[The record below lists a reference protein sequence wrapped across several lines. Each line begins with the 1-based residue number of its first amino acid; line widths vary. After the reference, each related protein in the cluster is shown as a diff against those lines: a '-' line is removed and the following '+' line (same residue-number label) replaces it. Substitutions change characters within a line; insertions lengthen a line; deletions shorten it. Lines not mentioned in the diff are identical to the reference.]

1 MHRYL
6 TPEIDGEGR
15 NSLVAQLPPS
25 KASISDKPP
34 ISSAQYVL
42 ALALDLVA
50 KEAQFNRFFGALA
63 GSFGSHRSVCSA
75 NRTFKGISSNDVQM
89 LWAYP
94 SACFSLIVEEVGAAI
109 KLTCVC
115 PLCQTVYGRS
125 EPVRP

>member
-15 NSLVAQLPPS
+15 NSLVAQLPSS

-34 ISSAQYVL
+34 ISSAQYVPV
-42 ALALDLVA
+42 LALDLVA

-63 GSFGSHRSVCSA
+63 GSFGPHRSVCSA
-75 NRTFKGISSNDVQM
+75 NGTFKGISGNDVQI

-94 SACFSLIVEEVGAAI
+94 SACFSSMVS
-109 KLTCVC
+109 K
-115 PLCQTVYGRS
+115 R
-125 EPVRP
+125 

>member
-15 NSLVAQLPPS
+15 NSLAAQLPSP

-63 GSFGSHRSVCSA
+63 GSLALTALFAPLMELSKGFRA
-75 NRTFKGISSNDVQM
+75 MTFK
-89 LWAYP
+89 
-94 SACFSLIVEEVGAAI
+94 CFGHIHQNASVRWCRRARFCHQAHI
-109 KLTCVC
+109 C
-115 PLCQTVYGRS
+115 PLCQTVYARS
-125 EPVRP
+125 KPVRP